1 MQCQFCGYENLDESN
16 WCGKCGKSLLVCDTL
31 IENAK
36 ERQTKMNSEGTQINR
51 NKIKLPI
58 RKKKTGIVRFFLSI
72 LVLLATLVYR
82 YLNSFSRSGSN
93 GMETASSSSSLIP
106 LLSIGLIIGL
116 IIDLI
121 DQKKCK
127 TNVVF
132 SVFAVAISVIAFGFL
147 FLNRDSLENTPMG
160 AESGVNQLSQL
171 TYEEKEAVNV
181 LKFIEN
187 QYSEEVEFKELSY
200 YYMEDDLYT
209 FVNENSDIN
218 SPLKIL
224 VKYDTNS
231 QKGNIAVVVH
241 RKNGYSFQVRSDRD
255 GELKTS
261 MVYSSHITDS
271 VSLDISK
278 LKSY

>member
-1 MQCQFCGYENLDESN
+1 
-16 WCGKCGKSLLVCDTL
+16 
-31 IENAK
+31 
-36 ERQTKMNSEGTQINR
+36 
-51 NKIKLPI
+51 
-58 RKKKTGIVRFFLSI
+58 
-72 LVLLATLVYR
+72 
-82 YLNSFSRSGSN
+82 
-93 GMETASSSSSLIP
+93 
-106 LLSIGLIIGL
+106 
-116 IIDLI
+116 
-121 DQKKCK
+121 
-127 TNVVF
+127 
-132 SVFAVAISVIAFGFL
+132 
-147 FLNRDSLENTPMG
+147 MG